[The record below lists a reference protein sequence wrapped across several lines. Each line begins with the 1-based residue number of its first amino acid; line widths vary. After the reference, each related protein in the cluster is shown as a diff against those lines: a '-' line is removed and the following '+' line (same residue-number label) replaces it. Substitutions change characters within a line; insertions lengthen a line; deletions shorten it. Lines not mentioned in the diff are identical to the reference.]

1 MKKQY
6 KKMVDTRRV
15 YALETDMYC
24 DPRFEHI
31 TRQRSLGYLVRYA
44 QKIWTGEKYK
54 KPLPLIRFGKGVQK
68 YSWCD
73 GDTIELAPTQR
84 DILTLVHEL
93 VHAIGYNDHD
103 KNFAAKELI
112 LLDKYT
118 PVKAE
123 ALHEMFEVMI

>member
-1 MKKQY
+1 MKKRY
-6 KKMVDTRRV
+6 KRMVDTRRV
-15 YALETDMYC
+15 YGLETDMYF
-24 DPRFEHI
+24 DKRFQFI
-31 TRQRSLGYLVRYA
+31 TRQRSLDYLKRLA
-44 QKIWTGEKYK
+44 RKIWNEEKCTK
-54 KPLPLIRFGKGVQK
+54 SLPTIRFGKGYQR

-73 GDTIELAPTQR
+73 GETVELVKSQQ

-112 LLDKYT
+112 LLAKYT
-118 PVKAE
+118 PVRVD

>member
-6 KKMVDTRRV
+6 KQMVDTRRV
-15 YALETDMYC
+15 YLLETKMYY
-24 DPRFEHI
+24 DRRFDYI
-31 TRQRSLGYLVRYA
+31 TKQRSLGYLTRYA
-44 QKIWTGEKYK
+44 QKIWKEEGYK
-54 KPLPLIRFGKGVQK
+54 QRLPLIRFGKGMQK

-73 GDTIELAPTQR
+73 GDILELAPYQR

-93 VHAIGYNDHD
+93 VHAIGYDDHD
-103 KNFAAKELI
+103 KKFAQKELI

-118 PVKAE
+118 PVKLE